1 MTSEIRRATA
11 NDVALFYGV
20 SAPPAS
26 MRGVAIVVN
35 GEVLGIGG
43 VSMSIGCPVAFMN
56 IREEAQR
63 YPILIMKATAKLKQ
77 DVFSLYKCPI
87 YAQRDMAVESSG
99 RYLSRLGF
107 TPMEENSEVYIWRPQ
122 SRSLCL
128 PEQQ

>member
-1 MTSEIRRATA
+1 
-11 NDVALFYGV
+11 
-20 SAPPAS
+20 

-77 DVFSLYKCPI
+77 DVFNLYKCPI

-122 SRSLCL
+122 SRSSCL